1 MKLVGIDGC
10 KAGWVVARIDES
22 VDSFAFDTMP
32 NLAAVFKEVRAGELL
47 AIADVPIGLPERGP
61 RACDRS
67 ARELLGWPRRNSVFP
82 APCRPVLTAGDY
94 REACELNF
102 RVSGKRVT
110 RQLYGILAKI
120 REVDEAMSP
129 ALQTNFREAHPE
141 VTFAALSGGHGLAHS
156 KETVD
161 GEIER
166 LALLRRFFPGLDITD
181 TRARLGLAN
190 VARDDVVDALAC
202 LVTAQRVRRGQDI
215 VLPDGE
221 VQYDARGLRM
231 EIIA

>member
-10 KAGWVVARIDES
+10 KAGWVVARIGGS
-22 VDSFAFDTMP
+22 VDSLAFNTMP
-32 NLAAVFKEVRAGELL
+32 NLASVFEEVRAGELL

-67 ARELLGWPRRNSVFP
+67 ARELLGSPRRSSVFP

-102 RVSGKRVT
+102 RASGKRVT

-120 REVDEAMSP
+120 READEGMSP

-141 VTFAALSGGHGLAHS
+141 VTFAVLSDGHGLGHS
-156 KETVD
+156 KKTVN

-166 LALLRRFFPGLDITD
+166 LMLLRRFFPGLDITE
-181 TRARLGLAN
+181 TRASLGLAN
-190 VARDDVVDALAC
+190 VARDDIIDALAC
-202 LVTAQRVRRGQDI
+202 LVTAQRVQRGQAI
-215 VLPDGE
+215 ILPDGDA
-221 VQYDARGLRM
+221 QYDARGLRM
-231 EIIA
+231 EMVA